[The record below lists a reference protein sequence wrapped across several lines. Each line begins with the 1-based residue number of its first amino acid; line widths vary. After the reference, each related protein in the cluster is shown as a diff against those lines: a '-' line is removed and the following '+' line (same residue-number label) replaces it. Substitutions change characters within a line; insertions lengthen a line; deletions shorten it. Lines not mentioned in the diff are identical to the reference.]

1 MQTLKK
7 MGGVASLLQAV
18 IYISAFIFFG
28 AFWQFPMTGDAETK
42 LVYLTNNQLALSVIN
57 LIMYV
62 LFGVILGVLV
72 MALNEILKITSPIM
86 SQLAAIFGV
95 IWVGLV
101 IASGMLMNIGLGAV
115 VASADPHEAIQTW
128 KMIRLI
134 VEGIGGGN
142 EVVGGLWVLLLSIAS
157 LKGNSL
163 NQNLNYFGLFVGCSG
178 IVTIYPAEIFTEIF
192 GLSQIIWFIWLGLI
206 LLLNNKE
213 QTVVTEVSP

>member
-28 AFWQFPMTGDAETK
+28 AFWQFPMTEDAETK

-115 VASADPHEAIQTW
+115 VASADPHEAMQTW

-163 NQNLNYFGLFVGCSG
+163 NQNLNYFGLFVGGSG
-178 IVTIYPAEIFTEIF
+178 IVTIYPVEIFTEIF

-213 QTVVTEVSP
+213 KTALTEVSP